1 MKTRLDLIKECYGRL
16 PLHKNIV
23 KKTRSGE
30 HITAWQIDG
39 IKTTKQLEETFSDE
53 QILIIYDSG
62 L

>member
-16 PLHKNIV
+16 RLHKNIV

-39 IKTTKQLEETFSDE
+39 IKSTKQLEETFSDE